1 MSNYRI
7 ETINFV
13 DLENQMT
20 IPTYQRPIVWSKS
33 QKLAFIDNISR
44 GFPFGSLLL
53 YKYDNA
59 EQYSLIDGQQ
69 RFTTLRE
76 YQRNP
81 QEYFPIEANASCHI
95 ESLMSLTGA
104 NQQPEDAQ
112 AKLKSQFV
120 AAIKEM
126 LRLHATTRSLSSSY
140 LAKKIKEIYP
150 ASNSASDLDI
160 VDIQGNLIKA
170 LDEYVNL
177 STLQI
182 PCVFF
187 TGDKSELPE
196 VFANVNLGGK
206 KLTKYQVFAAQWNRY
221 KVQLSQEKYSNE
233 ILERT
238 ISRYESLTDA
248 REGLEIE
255 DFSSEEM
262 RRERV
267 VTLPE
272 FCRALGELVIEQCH
286 ACWPAKTIEQD
297 DTVDTIGY
305 NTLAIAFGIRPQ
317 EIAGKK
323 GGQPGLPDIFANAGF
338 ENAPAAIERLIERTL
353 SEYGEINGRFARY
366 LRKPG
371 SKEAYE
377 TSKSSGQLQFLSF
390 FAALWFIRYGAI
402 RSTDFEPKPGYK
414 KMGYAETMRNLFR
427 CFVLDMLTNQWKGSG
442 DSRLGNY
449 IDGTLTYANSSAFS
463 KAKLESA
470 AQSYLES
477 IDNSESINVDPIAKT
492 LLTVLA
498 NNNAHAYCESLYDIE
513 HLISRET
520 LRSKKSGQYA
530 YKAYKLPGGNLGNIA
545 FLSSSENRSKGSTTL
560 PASGG
565 ELFAFNGEREYIFD
579 GKCLLDADI
588 DLKTGKPET
597 ARKFL
602 HERAQ
607 IMLEALVK
615 MLTQD

>member
-104 NQQPEDAQ
+104 SQQPEDAQ

-126 LRLHATTRSLSSSY
+126 LRLHATARNLSSSY

-221 KVQLSQEKYSNE
+221 KVQLSPRRNIPTK
-233 ILERT
+233 
-238 ISRYESLTDA
+238 SLSAPSPAMNPSQMHA
-248 REGLEIE
+248 R
-255 DFSSEEM
+255 
-262 RRERV
+262 
-267 VTLPE
+267 
-272 FCRALGELVIEQCH
+272 
-286 ACWPAKTIEQD
+286 
-297 DTVDTIGY
+297 
-305 NTLAIAFGIRPQ
+305 
-317 EIAGKK
+317 
-323 GGQPGLPDIFANAGF
+323 
-338 ENAPAAIERLIERTL
+338 
-353 SEYGEINGRFARY
+353 
-366 LRKPG
+366 G
-371 SKEAYE
+371 SK
-377 TSKSSGQLQFLSF
+377 
-390 FAALWFIRYGAI
+390 
-402 RSTDFEPKPGYK
+402 
-414 KMGYAETMRNLFR
+414 
-427 CFVLDMLTNQWKGSG
+427 
-442 DSRLGNY
+442 
-449 IDGTLTYANSSAFS
+449 
-463 KAKLESA
+463 
-470 AQSYLES
+470 
-477 IDNSESINVDPIAKT
+477 
-492 LLTVLA
+492 
-498 NNNAHAYCESLYDIE
+498 
-513 HLISRET
+513 
-520 LRSKKSGQYA
+520 
-530 YKAYKLPGGNLGNIA
+530 
-545 FLSSSENRSKGSTTL
+545 
-560 PASGG
+560 
-565 ELFAFNGEREYIFD
+565 
-579 GKCLLDADI
+579 
-588 DLKTGKPET
+588 
-597 ARKFL
+597 
-602 HERAQ
+602 
-607 IMLEALVK
+607 
-615 MLTQD
+615 